1 MTRTPSFRISSFCT
15 SAFRL
20 SAVLISTC
28 LLLATAATAQETT
41 STKIFPYQTHVE
53 HLDNGL
59 QVVLIPMSSNGLV
72 AYWTI
77 VRTGARDEYEPGRT
91 GFAHFFEHMMFRG
104 TEKYPS
110 TAYDDMVTKI
120 GADANAFTSDDLTAY
135 YLNIAAEDLETVM
148 EIESDRFLNLSYPK
162 DLFQTEAGA
171 VYGEYRKN
179 KTSPFFVLFEETLKA
194 AYTTHTYGHTAM
206 GYEEDIQQMPN
217 LFDYSKTF
225 FGRYYRPENA
235 VLVIVGDIE
244 VETTRQ
250 LVKDYYSDWEAG
262 YVPPKVPV
270 EPPQT
275 QERRISLTYPGRT
288 LPLLLMAYKADAFD
302 AQDVTQ
308 AGARLLCDLGFGE
321 TSDIYKKLVLDE
333 QLVEFISAEYDPS
346 RDPGLVTI
354 VSRIKD
360 EERVDDVIAEID
372 RTVTQ
377 LQQQPPDPK
386 RLADLKSRLKYGFL
400 MNLDTPANVMSNL
413 VRLIAVTGDIT
424 TIDDLYRTF
433 DKVTAEDVQ
442 QAAQKYLVTEQRTVA
457 VLRGDS

>member
-1 MTRTPSFRISSFCT
+1 MTRTLSFL
-15 SAFRL
+15 L
-20 SAVLISTC
+20 SACLFLAST
-28 LLLATAATAQETT
+28 ATAQDATT
-41 STKIFPYQTHVE
+41 TKIFPYQTHVE
-53 HLDNGL
+53 TLDNGL
-59 QVVLIPMSSNGLV
+59 KVVLIPMSSNGLV

-77 VRTGARDEYEPGRT
+77 VRTGARDEFEPGRT

-148 EIESDRFLNLSYPK
+148 EIESDRFLNLSYAE

-194 AYTTHTYGHTAM
+194 AFTTHTYGHTAM

-217 LFDYSKTF
+217 LFDYSKSF
-225 FGRYYRPENA
+225 FSRYYRPENA
-235 VLVIVGDIE
+235 VLVVVGDIE
-244 VETTRQ
+244 VEPTRQ
-250 LVKDYYSDWEAG
+250 LVRKYYDAWEAG
-262 YVPPKVPV
+262 YVAPEIPV

-275 QERRISLTYPGRT
+275 EERTLELTYPGRT
-288 LPLLLMAYKADAFD
+288 LPLLMVAYKADAFD
-302 AQDVTQ
+302 AQDVSQ

-321 TSDIYKKLVLDE
+321 TSDIYKKLVLED
-333 QLVEFISAEYDPS
+333 QLVEFISASFDPN
-346 RDPGLVTI
+346 RDPGLLTI
-354 VSRIKD
+354 LSRVKD
-360 EERVDDVIAEID
+360 PERVDDVIAEID
-372 RTVTQ
+372 RVVAQ
-377 LQQQPPDPK
+377 LQQTPPDAK

-413 VRLIAVTGDIT
+413 VRLIAITGDIT
-424 TIDDLYRTF
+424 AVDDLYRTF
-433 DKVTAEDVQ
+433 DKVTPADIQ
-442 QAAQKYLVTEQRTVA
+442 QAAQTYLVRQQRTVA
-457 VLRGDS
+457 VLRGDN